1 MVPGNWIERRITDS
15 AQRVLKQILPR
26 ALDRGL
32 ALRIVDEPSI
42 VMLAL
47 WTVLLWERKLGLA
60 ALEEAGVSRF
70 DLVRGLDKL
79 LQENTSEL
87 PLAFDKQHAIVSD
100 KHQNAVV
107 VGKTGHSD
115 GAWDFEDLL
124 EPVIRQAEHEA
135 NELGHNYV
143 GSEHLVLALVKLADP
158 LLATLLKQHGVTYE
172 KVREAVVR
180 LLQPDKPTP
189 LVD

>member
-1 MVPGNWIERRITDS
+1 
-15 AQRVLKQILPR
+15 
-26 ALDRGL
+26 
-32 ALRIVDEPSI
+32 
-42 VMLAL
+42 MLAL